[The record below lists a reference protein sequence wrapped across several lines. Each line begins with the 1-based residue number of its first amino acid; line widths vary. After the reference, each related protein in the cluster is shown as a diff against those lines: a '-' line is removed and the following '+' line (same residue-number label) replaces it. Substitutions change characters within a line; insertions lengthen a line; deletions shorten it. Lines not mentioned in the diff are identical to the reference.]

1 MREKLSH
8 KYQIHSKNVIW
19 IVTLVHNCVQIDNK
33 WGRGFDL
40 NFLTNS

>member
-19 IVTLVHNCVQIDNK
+19 IVTFGTQLCSNRQQVGKRI
-33 WGRGFDL
+33 
-40 NFLTNS
+40 